1 MEPACII
8 QPSFLSSPDE
18 AKANVD
24 KIATLVRYC
33 YDDFLRR
40 GKASCEPVIVACS
53 RATYKALLIATKVFD
68 PSCVPA
74 RPPGAETDVTIQAY
88 AAFGLRADVKKVT
101 GQHAYPAYF
110 SVKGP
115 DLRAWYSRLAKRD
128 VSNLPTAV
136 RVARANRSP
145 IPQPYPL
152 LVFMSI
158 DDVSGA
164 HWRVR
169 PFDDEQKVGPE
180 PLEQVRSR
188 KRWDD
193 DSSEEEYGPAA
204 AIGPSDNAED
214 AGADSRHQP
223 IDLD

>member
-33 YDDFLRR
+33 YNDFLQRS
-40 GKASCEPVIVACS
+40 KASCEPVIVACS

-88 AAFGLRADVKKVT
+88 AAFELRADIKEVT

-110 SVKGP
+110 SVRGP

-128 VSNLPTAV
+128 
-136 RVARANRSP
+136 
-145 IPQPYPL
+145 PYPL

-164 HWRVR
+164 DWRVR

-223 IDLD
+223 TDLD